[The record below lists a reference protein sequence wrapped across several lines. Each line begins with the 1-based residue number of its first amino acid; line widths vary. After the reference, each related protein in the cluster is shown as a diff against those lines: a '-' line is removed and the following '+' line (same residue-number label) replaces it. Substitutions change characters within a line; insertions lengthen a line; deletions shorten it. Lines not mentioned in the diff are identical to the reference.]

1 MKTVTIDVQPLTN
14 TLGDFTQTW
23 KSGKASAPRISFES
37 PELLFKTLS
46 GKRWELLNVMTGA
59 GAMSIRE
66 TARRVE
72 RDVKAVHGDVT
83 ALLNA
88 GLLSK
93 TDDGMIVFPYDAI
106 HVDFMLKAACDL
118 NFCGSENES
127 PAMPGFFLRSI
138 CDATPL
144 AFG

>member
-1 MKTVTIDVQPLTN
+1 MKTVTIDVQPLTD
-14 TLGDFTQTW
+14 TLGEFTQTW

-37 PELLFKTLS
+37 PELMFKVLS

-66 TARRVE
+66 ASRRVE

-93 TDDGMIVFPYDAI
+93 TDDGMIVFPFDAI
-106 HVDFMLKAACDL
+106 HVDFMLKAA
-118 NFCGSENES
+118 
-127 PAMPGFFLRSI
+127 
-138 CDATPL
+138 
-144 AFG
+144 

>member
-1 MKTVTIDVQPLTN
+1 MKTVTIDVRPLTD
-14 TLGDFTQTW
+14 TLGDFTQAW
-23 KSGKASAPRISFES
+23 ESGKPSAPRISFES
-37 PELLFKTLS
+37 PELMFKVLS
-46 GKRWELLNVMTGA
+46 GKRWELLNAMTGA

-66 TARRVE
+66 AARRVV

-106 HVDFMLKAACDL
+106 HVDFMLKAV
-118 NFCGSENES
+118 
-127 PAMPGFFLRSI
+127 
-138 CDATPL
+138 
-144 AFG
+144 

>member
-1 MKTVTIDVQPLTN
+1 MKTVTIDIRPLAD
-14 TLGDFTQTW
+14 TLGDFATAW
-23 KSGKASAPRISFES
+23 KGKKFSAPRVSFES
-37 PELLFKTLS
+37 PELLFKVLS

-66 TARRVE
+66 AARRVE

-106 HVDFMLKAACDL
+106 HVDFMLKAA
-118 NFCGSENES
+118 
-127 PAMPGFFLRSI
+127 
-138 CDATPL
+138 
-144 AFG
+144 

>member
-1 MKTVTIDVQPLTN
+1 MKTVTIDIRPLAD
-14 TLGDFTQTW
+14 TLGDFTQAW
-23 KSGKASAPRISFES
+23 KTGKASTSRISFES

-46 GKRWELLNVMTGA
+46 GKRWALLNEMTGA

-66 TARRVE
+66 AARRVG

-106 HVDFMLKAACDL
+106 HVDFMLKAA
-118 NFCGSENES
+118 
-127 PAMPGFFLRSI
+127 
-138 CDATPL
+138 
-144 AFG
+144 

>member
-1 MKTVTIDVQPLTN
+1 MKTVTIDVRPLTD
-14 TLGDFTQTW
+14 TLGDFAEAW
-23 KSGKASAPRISFES
+23 KGGKASAPRISFES
-37 PELLFKTLS
+37 PELLFKVLS
-46 GKRWELLNVMTGA
+46 GKRWELLNAMTGA

-66 TARRVE
+66 AARRVE

-106 HVDFMLKAACDL
+106 HVDFMLKAA
-118 NFCGSENES
+118 
-127 PAMPGFFLRSI
+127 
-138 CDATPL
+138 
-144 AFG
+144 